1 MRALGL
7 DPVHDTQTTFR
18 ALCDATSRPGTV
30 VDLDATPADHAL
42 IATLVDHEV
51 TTWTD
56 DDRLRSALESEGR
69 LEEAPP
75 TEADVVHVHGE
86 PDGTPGVSDGSSE
99 WDVRECTRG
108 SLVEPSQGAT
118 VVYRVEQLVAVDE
131 APVESALDD
140 DLTTIELSG
149 PGIDGSRRVAIDLP
163 ESAFEAIADAQST
176 YPRGVDVYL
185 ATESHVTAIPR
196 SSELE
201 VA

>member
-30 VDLDATPADHAL
+30 VELDATPADHAVV
-42 IATLVDHEV
+42 ATLVDHEV

-69 LEEAPP
+69 LEEAPA
-75 TEADVVHVHGE
+75 TAADVVH
-86 PDGTPGVSDGSSE
+86 TRGVPE
-99 WDVRECTRG
+99 WDVRDCVRG

-118 VVYRVEQLVAVDE
+118 VVYRVETIVAVDD
-131 APVESALDD
+131 APVESALDA

-149 PGIDGSRRVAIDLP
+149 PGVDGTRRVATDLP
-163 ESAFEAIADAQST
+163 ASEFEALADAQST
-176 YPRGVDVYL
+176 YPRGVDAYF
-185 ATESHVTAIPR
+185 ATAEQLTAIPR
-196 SSELE
+196 SGELE